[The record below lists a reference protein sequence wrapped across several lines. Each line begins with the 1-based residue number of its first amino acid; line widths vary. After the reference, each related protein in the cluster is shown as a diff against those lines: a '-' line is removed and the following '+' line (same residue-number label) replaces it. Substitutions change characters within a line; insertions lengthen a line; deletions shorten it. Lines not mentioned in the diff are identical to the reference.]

1 MKFTRVFVERPTLVF
16 VFLCLVLIAG
26 TLSGFRLVKQQL
38 PNYDVPSIQVLL
50 TYSGASTTE
59 MRDSIV
65 RPLEDQ
71 IAGAPDL
78 DYVETS
84 IQPGQASIV
93 AVFSLSSDQNTDL
106 VQVQGRVQNS
116 LHQLPSDLPTPQI
129 SIYNP
134 SEAIVVSL
142 AASSSTLSLGDL
154 SAIVTNDVVPAIEQ
168 VPGISYVQENG
179 NVTASIQVNVDPR
192 RISSSGFTLTDVI
205 NAIAN
210 NNVRAPGG
218 IVYSPNRETN
228 LDIRGD
234 VQDVPTVADLLLG
247 NSTTATTST
256 SGSSSVNPW
265 PATSRL
271 FHISDVANVLDSYET
286 QRVFA
291 FTNATPA
298 IELDVQKAAGSSE
311 VTASNAVLAELPSLE
326 QQYPNVKFSVLNVQ
340 SVYTEQLLSGVT
352 RTLIEGIIITALV
365 MLFFLRSWRKA
376 VVVMIAVPASFLVT
390 LAAMQVMGFTLDTV
404 SLLGMTLMIGI
415 LVDDSIVV
423 LENISRHQ
431 EEGEKPKDAAIN
443 GISEIGIATI
453 VITLVIVVVFLPL
466 SFLPGT
472 VGLFL
477 REFGLVVTVATLTSL
492 FVSFA
497 VTPALSGRW
506 ALFSKWKP
514 WGIIDR
520 FTDWFDGVRTWYAR
534 TALNWGLEHRSLVIW
549 VSFGSLVAALLLI
562 PLGIVG
568 FEYMPPVDRGELFVN
583 IDFPT
588 GTPLTAVTAA
598 VRKAEQIV
606 LKVPDLQSE
615 TSIAGA
621 YQGMLTGYIN
631 NGSMGQIHIFLKD
644 NRHRSTQYWSQT
656 LASEIGN
663 LLPAAQ
669 VTGVPS
675 TDPSGGISQPIG
687 YVIESATT
695 DPTDAGDKAFAALQE
710 TPGVIDATTSNAL
723 ESPQIEVNFNRNAAR
738 ALDASIG
745 TASTAV
751 RAAYGGYTAT
761 QFTGPNG
768 LKDVQVIYEMAD
780 LSDLAGISA
789 IPIRA
794 NNGSIITVGDIV
806 DLQNQPAPPLIIR
819 LERRNVV
826 LIGANVAPGATLSNV
841 IRAYERRLR
850 ALHLPSDITVA
861 PVSGGNQQQVTD
873 TTSEMGVSL
882 LLSILL
888 VYLLMVAL
896 YNGYVTPFIVMFT
909 VPVAVVGALGALAIT
924 HQTLN
929 LFSLIGSI
937 MLVGLVAKNGILLV
951 DFANQLRDRG
961 LTKLDAIVESAH
973 HRFRPIVMTTFAMI
987 AGMLPLALA
996 LDPGSQAERPLGIV
1010 VIGGLSSSL
1019 ILTLLLVPIMY
1030 LRFAPD
1036 DKRDEALVKRGPERE
1051 SVPV

>member
-1 MKFTRVFVERPTLVF
+1 
-16 VFLCLVLIAG
+16 
-26 TLSGFRLVKQQL
+26 
-38 PNYDVPSIQVLL
+38 
-50 TYSGASTTE
+50 
-59 MRDSIV
+59 
-65 RPLEDQ
+65 
-71 IAGAPDL
+71 
-78 DYVETS
+78 
-84 IQPGQASIV
+84 
-93 AVFSLSSDQNTDL
+93 
-106 VQVQGRVQNS
+106 
-116 LHQLPSDLPTPQI
+116 
-129 SIYNP
+129 
-134 SEAIVVSL
+134 
-142 AASSSTLSLGDL
+142 
-154 SAIVTNDVVPAIEQ
+154 
-168 VPGISYVQENG
+168 
-179 NVTASIQVNVDPR
+179 
-192 RISSSGFTLTDVI
+192 
-205 NAIAN
+205 
-210 NNVRAPGG
+210 
-218 IVYSPNRETN
+218 
-228 LDIRGD
+228 
-234 VQDVPTVADLLLG
+234 
-247 NSTTATTST
+247 
-256 SGSSSVNPW
+256 
-265 PATSRL
+265 
-271 FHISDVANVLDSYET
+271 
-286 QRVFA
+286 
-291 FTNATPA
+291 
-298 IELDVQKAAGSSE
+298 
-311 VTASNAVLAELPSLE
+311 
-326 QQYPNVKFSVLNVQ
+326 
-340 SVYTEQLLSGVT
+340 
-352 RTLIEGIIITALV
+352 
-365 MLFFLRSWRKA
+365 
-376 VVVMIAVPASFLVT
+376 
-390 LAAMQVMGFTLDTV
+390 
-404 SLLGMTLMIGI
+404 
-415 LVDDSIVV
+415 
-423 LENISRHQ
+423 
-431 EEGEKPKDAAIN
+431 
-443 GISEIGIATI
+443 
-453 VITLVIVVVFLPL
+453 
-466 SFLPGT
+466 
-472 VGLFL
+472 
-477 REFGLVVTVATLTSL
+477 
-492 FVSFA
+492 
-497 VTPALSGRW
+497 
-506 ALFSKWKP
+506 
-514 WGIIDR
+514 
-520 FTDWFDGVRTWYAR
+520 VRTWYAR
-534 TALNWGLEHRSLVIW
+534 TALNWGLEHRGLVVW
-549 VSFGSLVAALLLI
+549 VSFGSLVVALALI

-583 IDFPT
+583 IDYPT
-588 GTPLTAVTAA
+588 GTPLTIVTAA
-598 VRKAEQIV
+598 VRKAEQLV

-656 LASEIGN
+656 LASQIGN
-663 LLPAAQ
+663 LLPSAQ

-768 LKDVQVIYEMAD
+768 LKDVQVIYEMKD
-780 LSDLAGISA
+780 LSNLSGISA

-794 NNGSIITVGDIV
+794 NNGSIITIGDIV

-826 LIGANVAPGATLSNV
+826 LIGANVAPGAVLSNV
-841 IRAYERRLR
+841 VRAYERRLR
-850 ALHLPSDITVA
+850 ALNLPSDITVA
-861 PVSGGNQQQVTD
+861 PVAGGNQEQVTD
-873 TTSEMGVSL
+873 TTYEMGVSL

-961 LTKLDAIVESAH
+961 LTKFDAIVESAH

-1019 ILTLLLVPIMY
+1019 VLTLLLIPIMY

-1036 DKRDEALVKRGPERE
+1036 DRKDEALIKRGPERE